1 MGKIKKILLVAA
13 FALFTVLAACVGV
26 SAQETAEENTD
37 ENVGMIYIKE
47 ITDDGNYIN
56 YGSLHEAIDVANAS
70 ELDNLTI
77 VVKGEVPYDR
87 IDDEKQNCT
96 HDYQDKYSNKN
107 IYINKNIT
115 IETEDNVDGKIF
127 YPFVS
132 NYNINLV
139 SGKTIVLGSDSDVAG
154 QLVIDG
160 GAIWDDNDNT
170 TTDYANYDKFESS
183 YNKGIVQNNSFIY
196 ISYKPY
202 SDSSAPKGGSLII
215 NQNVTIQ
222 NFVSDDHSAI
232 ETDSWVPTSE
242 NSNNDIIEKIN
253 ITVNGT
259 MINNASRVG
268 GAIKLC
274 GGKLTVNNG
283 AVFRGNSAGFGGAIS
298 TEGEEER
305 SSSTLDA
312 IITIN
317 GGLFENNTA
326 YSGGAISL
334 YCSNLDADAFNEE
347 EYGVPVHTL
356 NMNGGIIRNNTA
368 HTWFENNDEYVY
380 SCGGGGISL
389 LTRYSTFNM
398 YDGLISGNFTYRYED
413 DQILLNHV
421 GHAISATG
429 FMLGKQKINLHGGK
443 IEGNGL
449 GDSNYTENT
458 ISFRSDLLLY
468 KILFIFALDTELD
481 FDKMDWEMVFP
492 ESLVQ
497 SRVFQFIKNF
507 STESNFATKDYVE
520 FLSNTSIKEF
530 YDLYATVAQLLP
542 DNDNIQNANETFK
555 ELRKAGYGKELSMLY
570 VSSEFDLGSDQG
582 INVGVDS
589 YVTFESAMDNSN
601 VPKIN
606 VYPGAPIGTKVIEY
620 ENGSFILDEDFEITN
635 QDMSVNE
642 YGTAYYT
649 SNPGKTY
656 SATFT
661 LVNSNGFTIDGLT
674 GVTLPDADYMI
685 EKHNWDIDENLKD
698 EFCWFYYEYS
708 EEKKCYPGEN
718 IFLTK
723 DTTFYGTYD
732 LSGNAHLIIDCN
744 GGNLDGETVIS
755 NIDGEPIEWPVAT
768 YIDGQIGY
776 LYGELTPPE
785 GEGRIIPA
793 GITTTPVDGIA
804 DVVPDCAVYNS
815 LDLVSGSYIVNP
827 YYVLGDVTLY
837 VLWAYDNNYNNIPD
851 FLEVTIKINP
861 NNGAFLEMEEQ
872 MLDKEGN
879 FTLTV
884 GEGTEFGI
892 MHFASLKLNVSH
904 NSGNSDIKVL
914 GFTDNEEV
922 IGRIYNADT
931 LPDDID
937 IYGWNKETYTAV
949 KSSKSSPDAS
959 LEDDRSINEPDVIL
973 YAVYYLDNS
982 DGSDTLTIT
991 VDANGGLFNYA
1002 PDDEGSTWVPAL
1014 DILASNPLKLKYED
1028 LQAFISNCFKATEN
1042 NVILVGLTLDE
1053 NVKSKIYGAG
1063 DTLDE
1068 DKLINSEL
1076 TLTGNTTIY
1085 AVWGYDKYSD
1095 GNAPHDIKGNGIPDY
1110 KENLIVLTVDANGG
1124 LYNPYVAN
1132 PEYAGNW
1139 SDSLEFIYKQ
1149 GSVIDKTTID
1159 NGLLAQFKYENKEN
1173 VIVAGITTDSNA
1185 EDKIYSSGDTNIVE
1199 LITGDL
1205 TLNESMTVYIVWAYD
1220 NNGNGIPDYLED
1232 ISDDDDDNTAKTIEL
1247 VFVPNKTYDKDALPN
1262 SIWDIK
1268 LVANQES
1275 VINRLNSAD
1284 FTFVITNDNIGT
1296 DVAYE
1301 IIATNDEIVINPV
1314 NNSDNRFEFHYDG
1327 KTGTVTD
1334 TATEILLGTVKFDGY
1349 GSFEFKV
1356 DTTATEN
1363 SDEAHAT
1370 TKHDNK
1376 VDSFSVSAGTLIV
1389 NNLEENKDDD
1399 EYYGTINTEIFV
1411 PTQKLTVKVD
1421 FPNAVENQDVDYQQ
1435 MTLTVYGGDLKTP
1448 LVINL
1453 GKESVISDYSSKTYV
1468 NKNGVS
1474 VTVSGLYE
1482 VVIEG
1487 LLAKDTFYTV
1497 SIEGAGYR
1505 SARYTVTMTEDKTI
1519 NFWNNVKDNKFNVE
1533 EGKSESGKFT
1543 TFLAGDI
1550 VKDNEINIYDLSA
1563 VVSYFGSITLDDNV
1577 KNTKY
1582 AKYDLNRDGKIDS
1595 KDVAYVLVSWGK

>member
-13 FALFTVLAACVGV
+13 FALFTVFAACVGV

-37 ENVGMIYIKE
+37 ENLGMIYIKE
-47 ITDDGNYIN
+47 ITDDGNHIN

-70 ELDNLTI
+70 ELDELTI
-77 VVKGEVPYDR
+77 VVKGEVPFDR
-87 IDDEKQNCT
+87 KPRINCT
-96 HDYQDKYSNKN
+96 CGYKESNYTPTIYVEKN
-107 IYINKNIT
+107 ILIIAEKSYK
-115 IETEDNVDGKIF
+115 EGGKIF
-127 YPFVS
+127 FNDV
-132 NYNINLV
+132 NHNGIILK
-139 SGKTIVLGSDSDVAG
+139 SGKTINIGSNEEDASP
-154 QLVIDG
+154 IIIEG
-160 GAIWDDNDNT
+160 GAIWDDNNENT
-170 TTDYANYDKFESS
+170 IDYARYDKIEDTD
-183 YNKGIVQNNSFIY
+183 YNKGFIHK
-196 ISYKPY
+196 SP
-202 SDSSAPKGGSLII
+202 
-215 NQNVTIQ
+215 
-222 NFVSDDHSAI
+222 F
-232 ETDSWVPTSE
+232 
-242 NSNNDIIEKIN
+242 
-253 ITVNGT
+253 ITVNYNTDGNNKIGGNLY
-259 MINNASRVG
+259 INKSAIIRNYASTSNSVIETVSDVKKEDNTPDALLNIHIYGKMLCNSGRSG
-268 GAIKLC
+268 GAILLD
-274 GGKLTVNNG
+274 GGKLFVYEG
-283 AVFRGNSAGFGGAIS
+283 AEFIGNSADYGGAIA
-298 TEGEEER
+298 TDGDEHEGF
-305 SSSTLDA
+305 SSLDT
-312 IITIN
+312 TIEIL
-317 GGLFENNTA
+317 GGLFEYNTA
-326 YSGGAISL
+326 FSGGAIALYQKELNGNSMLDDDENL
-334 YCSNLDADAFNEE
+334 YCI
-347 EYGVPVHTL
+347 PRITL
-356 NMNGGIIRNNTA
+356 NMSGGVLRNNTA
-368 HTWFENNDEYVY
+368 SVWW
-380 SCGGGGISL
+380 GISL
-389 LTRYSTFNM
+389 DDLQYAYGGGAITLLARYSYFNM
-398 YDGLISGNFTYRYED
+398 YGGEISNNKTLDLENDGIVFKTS
-413 DQILLNHV
+413 
-421 GHAISATG
+421 GHAISSTG
-429 FMLGKQKINLHGGK
+429 IMLGEQKVNLYGGK
-443 IEGNGL
+443 IVNNG
-449 GDSNYTENT
+449 DNSAITEA
-458 ISFRSDLLLY
+458 ISIRNDLLSY
-468 KILFIFALDTELD
+468 KLLFLFIFEATLDVND
-481 FDKMDWEMVFP
+481 RFYN
-492 ESLVQ
+492 SLPPSVQ
-497 SRVFQFIKNF
+497 ENPILKLLVKAH
-507 STESNFATKDYVE
+507 SNGEDLNIANASIIDLFFGTSMSDY
-520 FLSNTSIKEF
+520 
-530 YDLYATVAQLLP
+530 YDLFFDLLP
-542 DNDNIQNANETFK
+542 FMDGDKDNNPGLVIDLSKAYEVFK
-555 ELRKAGYGKELSMLY
+555 LLQSKEYGKPYPVLNVL
-570 VSSEFDLGSDQG
+570 SSEVEIGENQVITIATDVYAYFDSTL
-582 INVGVDS
+582 DS
-589 YVTFESAMDNSN
+589 KI
-601 VPKIN
+601 KIN
-606 VYPGAPIGTKVIEY
+606 IYDNAPVGIKVIEY
-620 ENGSFILDEDFEITN
+620 NDDISFVENEDFEIVT
-635 QDMSVNE
+635 DTKYVSE
-642 YGTAYYT
+642 LGTAYYT
-649 SNPGKTY
+649 SIPGKTY
-656 SATFT
+656 SATFKM
-661 LVNSNGFTIDGLT
+661 VNSDGFTIDGIT

-685 EKHNWDIDENLKD
+685 ENYNWIIDETLK
-698 EFCWFYYEYS
+698 EKFCWFYNKYAGES
-708 EEKKCYPGEN
+708 TKCYPGEE
-718 IFLTK
+718 IFLAE

-732 LSGNAHLIIDCN
+732 LDGNANLIVDCN
-744 GGNLDGETVIS
+744 GGTFQGQDVWGDDAREENPW
-755 NIDGEPIEWPVAT
+755 PIAT
-768 YIDGQIGY
+768 YIDSNADY
-776 LYGELTPPE
+776 LFENLVKPE
-785 GEGRIIPA
+785 GEGKIIPA
-793 GITTTPVDGIA
+793 GITTEQIIGIA
-804 DVVPDCAVYNS
+804 DVAPDCAVYNS

-879 FTLTV
+879 FTLIV

-892 MHFASLKLNVSH
+892 MHFTSLKLSIAY
-904 NSGNSDIKVL
+904 NSDNSDIKVL

-931 LPDDID
+931 LPKDID

-959 LEDDRSINEPDVIL
+959 LEDDRSINEPDVIF

-982 DGSDTLTIT
+982 DGSDTLLTIT

-1002 PDDEGSTWVPAL
+1002 PDDEGSTWVSVL
-1014 DILASNPLKLKYED
+1014 DILAPNPLKLKYED
-1028 LQAFISNCFKATEN
+1028 LQAYISNCFEATEN
-1042 NVILVGLTLDE
+1042 NVILVGLTLD
-1053 NVKSKIYGAG
+1053 NDVKGKIYGAG

-1085 AVWGYDKYSD
+1085 AVWGYD
-1095 GNAPHDIKGNGIPDY
+1095 
-1110 KENLIVLTVDANGG
+1110 
-1124 LYNPYVAN
+1124 
-1132 PEYAGNW
+1132 
-1139 SDSLEFIYKQ
+1139 
-1149 GSVIDKTTID
+1149 
-1159 NGLLAQFKYENKEN
+1159 
-1173 VIVAGITTDSNA
+1173 
-1185 EDKIYSSGDTNIVE
+1185 
-1199 LITGDL
+1199 
-1205 TLNESMTVYIVWAYD
+1205 
-1220 NNGNGIPDYLED
+1220 NNGNSIPDYLED
-1232 ISDDDDDNTAKTIEL
+1232 ISDDDDDDTAKTIEL

-1468 NKNGVS
+1468 NKNDVS